1 MCTIFPLIMAPPPDA
16 LTSKGLSSDIGIGI
30 ATTFFWLQYHEK
42 YQTAAI
48 IIKGMGTRIA

>member
-1 MCTIFPLIMAPPPDA
+1 MAPPPDA
-16 LTSKGLSSDIGIGI
+16 LTCKGLSPDIGIGI
-30 ATTFFWLQYHEK
+30 ATTFFWLQYHET